1 MFDFFAIFLI
11 EILRL
16 RLILREVYAIL
27 KIKSG
32 EGIMRQFKF
41 VKGPGYVY
49 DLFYIFSL
57 YFNQKERLDLD
68 TNPHELDNDSAFQN
82 QILQDFS
89 PFSDEL
95 ELFFHLKKNSR
106 GFLPTYYFNPYQNR
120 FSTDF
125 DFNFLLQ
132 ELMDH
137 DRLVENLIEFYFPD
151 MNQEEIRKSK
161 GSILEMSK
169 HIDRA
174 EDCNEVIRW
183 KLYSFLVNPEPII
196 QKLVYELMGKE
207 LMLSQYYEKNYQQ
220 LVDMQNEFDF
230 DKFSQ
235 EIKGF
240 RNIDFTLEDTHP
252 VCISTCLLHKNCICL
267 FLQPKNIII
276 LLGYDYRESILA
288 YNSQKDLPNLKEFG
302 DVITE
307 QNRIDILNLL
317 VVRKEI
323 TIKDLE
329 KLLDFSGSTAY
340 YHLTMM
346 MRYNMVKTRNV
357 GRTVLYS
364 LNEQYFESI
373 IKVLSKYLKKE

>member
-49 DLFYIFSL
+49 DLLYIFSL

-95 ELFFHLKKNSR
+95 ELFFHLKKSSR

-169 HIDRA
+169 RIDTA
-174 EDCNEVIRW
+174 EEYDELIKR

-196 QKLVYELMGKE
+196 QKLTYELMVKE
-207 LMLSQYYEKNYQQ
+207 LMLSQYYKKNYEQIIE
-220 LVDMQNEFDF
+220 LQNNFDF
-230 DKFSQ
+230 DTLAQ

-240 RNIDFTLEDTHP
+240 RDIDFLKDESNE
-252 VCISTCLLHKNCICL
+252 VCLSVCLLHKNCVCL
-267 FLQPKNIII
+267 FVKSENSTI
-276 LLGYDYRESILA
+276 LLGYDYKESIRF
-288 YNSQKDLPNLKEFG
+288 YQSRKKFPNLKEFG
-302 DVITE
+302 DIITE

-317 VVRKEI
+317 VERKEV

-329 KLLDFSGSTAY
+329 RLLDFSGSTAY

-346 MRYNMVKTRNV
+346 MRYNMVKTRNQ
-357 GRTVLYS
+357 GRTVFYS

-373 IKVLSKYLKKE
+373 IEVLSKYIKKG

>member
-1 MFDFFAIFLI
+1 
-11 EILRL
+11 
-16 RLILREVYAIL
+16 
-27 KIKSG
+27 
-32 EGIMRQFKF
+32 MRPFKF
-41 VKGPGYVY
+41 IKGPGYVY

-68 TNPHELDNDSAFQN
+68 TNPHDLDNDTAFQN

-137 DRLVENLIEFYFPD
+137 DRLIENLIEFYFPD
-151 MNQEEIRKSK
+151 MDREEIRKSK
-161 GSILEMSK
+161 DSIQEMSK
-169 HIDRA
+169 RIDTA
-174 EDCNEVIRW
+174 EEYDELIKR
-183 KLYSFLVNPEPII
+183 KLYSFLVNPELII
-196 QKLVYELMGKE
+196 QKLTYELMAKE
-207 LMLSQYYEKNYQQ
+207 LKLSQYYEKNYEQI
-220 LVDMQNEFDF
+220 VDMQNSFDF
-230 DKFSQ
+230 DMLSQ
-235 EIKGF
+235 QIKEF
-240 RNIDFTLEDTHP
+240 RDIDFSKEETSQ
-252 VCISTCLLHKNCICL
+252 VCISTCLLHKNCVCL
-267 FLQPKNIII
+267 FLQPKDMVI
-276 LLGYDYRESILA
+276 LLGYDYKESIQFYHL
-288 YNSQKDLPNLKEFG
+288 KKKLPNLKEFG
-302 DVITE
+302 DIITE

-317 VVRKEI
+317 VERNEI
-323 TIKDLE
+323 TIKELE

>member
-49 DLFYIFSL
+49 DLLYIFSL
-57 YFNQKERLDLD
+57 YFNRKERFDID
-68 TNPHELDNDSAFQN
+68 TNPYKIESDTAFQN
-82 QILQDFS
+82 QVLQDFS
-89 PFSDEL
+89 PISDEI

-106 GFLPTYYFNPYQNR
+106 GFLPTYYFNFYQNH
-120 FSTDF
+120 FATDF
-125 DFNFLLQ
+125 DFSFLLH
-132 ELMDH
+132 ELLDH
-137 DRLVENLIEFYFPD
+137 ERLIENLIEFYFPD
-151 MNQEEIRKSK
+151 MEREEIRKSK

-169 HIDRA
+169 RIDTA
-174 EDCNEVIRW
+174 EEYNEIIKR

-196 QKLVYELMGKE
+196 QKLVYELMSKE

-220 LVDMQNEFDF
+220 IIEMQNAFDF
-230 DKFSQ
+230 DMFVQK
-235 EIKGF
+235 IKDF
-240 RNIDFTLEDTHP
+240 RDIDFSLEDSNPT
-252 VCISTCLLHKNCICL
+252 CISTCLLNKNCVCL
-267 FLQPKNIII
+267 FLQSEDITI
-276 LLGYDYRESILA
+276 LLGYDYQESIQA
-288 YNSQKDLPNLKEFG
+288 YHSKKNLPSLKEFG
-302 DVITE
+302 DIITE

-317 VVRKEI
+317 VERNEI
-323 TIKDLE
+323 TIKELE

>member
-1 MFDFFAIFLI
+1 
-11 EILRL
+11 
-16 RLILREVYAIL
+16 
-27 KIKSG
+27 
-32 EGIMRQFKF
+32 MRPFKF
-41 VKGPGYVY
+41 IKGPGYVY

-151 MNQEEIRKSK
+151 MKQEEIRKSK

-230 DKFSQ
+230 DALAQ
-235 EIKGF
+235 DIKAF
-240 RNIDFTLEDTHP
+240 RDIDFLREETSEIY
-252 VCISTCLLHKNCICL
+252 ISTCLLNKSCVCL
-267 FLQPKNIII
+267 FVQSETVTI
-276 LLGYDYRESILA
+276 LLGYDYKDSLMTLH
-288 YNSQKDLPNLKEFG
+288 SQKYQPSLKEFG

-317 VVRKEI
+317 VERKEI
-323 TIKDLE
+323 TIKDLQ

-346 MRYNMVKTRNV
+346 MRYNMVKSRNQ
-357 GRTVLYS
+357 GRTVFYS
-364 LNEQYFESI
+364 LNEKYFESI